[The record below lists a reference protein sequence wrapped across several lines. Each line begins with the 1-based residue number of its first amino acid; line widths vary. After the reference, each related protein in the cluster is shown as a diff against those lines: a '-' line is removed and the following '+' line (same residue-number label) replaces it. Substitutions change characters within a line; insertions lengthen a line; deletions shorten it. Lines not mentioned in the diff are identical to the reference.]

1 MSFNYNKGNCSD
13 DPNGENDI
21 VGFIA
26 EDVERVFPVAAQYNE
41 DGSVEMWN
49 SQIMVPAILKLVQE
63 QNERIKELEKKV
75 LESK

>member
-1 MSFNYNKGNCSD
+1 MSFNYNKGYCSD
-13 DPNGENDI
+13 DPNGGNDI

-26 EDVERVFPVAAQYNE
+26 EDVERVFPVTAQYNE
-41 DGSVEMWN
+41 DGSIEMWN